1 MSCQWLW
8 STWVKSPILKS
19 KKLYIVSACL
29 PQVNKELYERICSE
43 GTVLLACPEKE
54 SPTHYGKLASM
65 LRSNEEFIEELIII
79 TIDGSP
85 HCFTLQASVNEA
97 EYILGRKI
105 KREHYVLV
113 NGTELINIDP
123 NAIRIARYLHI
134 VNKLIRENPSVV
146 RELSRCSLEY
156 VKTQKY

>member
-54 SPTHYGKLASM
+54 SPTYYGKLASM

-123 NAIRIARYLHI
+123 NVIRIARYLHI

>member
-54 SPTHYGKLASM
+54 SPTYYGKLASM

-97 EYILGRKI
+97 EYILGRKV

-123 NAIRIARYLHI
+123 NVIRIARYLHI

>member
-29 PQVNKELYERICSE
+29 PQVNKELYKRICNE

-54 SPTHYGKLASM
+54 SPTYYGKLASM

-97 EYILGRKI
+97 EYILGRKV

-123 NAIRIARYLHI
+123 NVIRIARYLHI